1 MQWSNVKRNYFICLE
16 IQKQQIRETKVLC
29 GKICHFM
36 VQNNMRSQLLC
47 NNTWKYIKMVE
58 KKNHKILMLWKK
70 KSFSERVERKHQNW
84 CRIFLREHKLYPKLK
99 VYTNSGM
106 NMILF
111 CCYHSFFR
119 HPFKNLIFH
128 FPFVLLLFLFLFYY
142 THIISHFVWIQ
153 IFIFIIV
160 MSTNII
166 IQQFLWIFIF
176 FEDKRIQFFFY
187 LLISFIL
194 SIGFPFS
201 CENIII
207 LFYFILFF
215 RCCWAGKVFIQ

>member
-1 MQWSNVKRNYFICLE
+1 MQ
-16 IQKQQIRETKVLC
+16 Q
-29 GKICHFM
+29 
-36 VQNNMRSQLLC
+36 
-47 NNTWKYIKMVE
+47 YIKIRKIV

-70 KSFSERVERKHQNW
+70 KSFSERKHQNW

-99 VYTNSGM
+99 VYKFRHWTWYCFVA
-106 NMILF
+106 IVL
-111 CCYHSFFR
+111 FFR

-153 IFIFIIV
+153 IFYFIIV

-187 LLISFIL
+187 LLISFKL

-207 LFYFILFF
+207 LFYFMVFF
-215 RCCWAGKVFIQ
+215 SLLLSWKSIYPIMYHITTWMYHKRM